1 MICLK
6 SSISYN
12 WVTLI

>member
-6 SSISYN
+6 SS
-12 WVTLI
+12 W